1 VAATIVIIGLIGA
14 VALFASRVLGG
25 DASGPT
31 APKGFPAPIGVAS
44 ATDTL
49 KPSRSGRVTAWLLP
63 QALSGPRDVAIGAD
77 GAVWVTE
84 QDTGRVDAFRE
95 PTLTRY
101 ATDSFPYVGA
111 YALGQG
117 PGGAVWFTGFPGGSI
132 ARLLPDGTANGFAP
146 FDKTS
151 ATLGIAQDADGAMW
165 VTDPQRGVLIRVG
178 ADASISQF
186 IVHPAVG
193 APAKATVQPRDITRA
208 ADGTM
213 WFTDPGTG
221 SVGRVGTESTPT
233 VTEFPVAGG
242 DLPRSIAAAPDGAL
256 WVTLTSQTGPRAVAR
271 IDPSN
276 GSSRIVRLDPA
287 DGALNDLLVDPD
299 GTLWVSQDA
308 GFLLHVRPDGSL
320 IERVKLPDGIDYTDG
335 LARAADGTIWAA
347 ATDASA
353 LVAVEPRS

>member
-1 VAATIVIIGLIGA
+1 
-14 VALFASRVLGG
+14 
-25 DASGPT
+25 
-31 APKGFPAPIGVAS
+31 
-44 ATDTL
+44 
-49 KPSRSGRVTAWLLP
+49 
-63 QALSGPRDVAIGAD
+63 
-77 GAVWVTE
+77 
-84 QDTGRVDAFRE
+84 
-95 PTLTRY
+95 
-101 ATDSFPYVGA
+101 
-111 YALGQG
+111 
-117 PGGAVWFTGFPGGSI
+117 
-132 ARLLPDGTANGFAP
+132 
-146 FDKTS
+146 
-151 ATLGIAQDADGAMW
+151 
-165 VTDPQRGVLIRVG
+165 
-178 ADASISQF
+178 
-186 IVHPAVG
+186 
-193 APAKATVQPRDITRA
+193 
-208 ADGTM
+208 
-213 WFTDPGTG
+213 
-221 SVGRVGTESTPT
+221 VGTESTPT